1 MTEHHHATTVTIIVH
16 SGNGDEQGLQGHLGV
31 ADDGVGVIAVGVFV
45 LGTGISRAVVRA
57 NAHKVGTCRFAA
69 QDSLIIDIC
78 TPPKLSVLT
87 HM

>member
-1 MTEHHHATTVTIIVH
+1 MPQQVFIIVH

-69 QDSLIIDIC
+69 RDSLNIDVC
-78 TPPKLSVLT
+78 MPPKVSVLT
-87 HM
+87 QV